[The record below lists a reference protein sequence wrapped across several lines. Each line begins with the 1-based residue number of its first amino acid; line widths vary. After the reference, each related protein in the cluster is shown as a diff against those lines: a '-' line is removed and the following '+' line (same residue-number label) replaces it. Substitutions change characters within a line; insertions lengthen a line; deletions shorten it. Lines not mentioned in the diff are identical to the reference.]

1 MLTKIDLGYRAR
13 GQFVAFH
20 QRAQRWA
27 CIVAH
32 RRAGKTVAC
41 IMDLVDAALRCRKP
55 NARFAYIAPHYNQ
68 AKDVA
73 WTYLKQYTGPLPH
86 VTINESE
93 LRIDLPANGARL
105 RLYGADNYDRM
116 RGVYFDGVIL
126 DEYADMDPRAWSEV
140 VRPALSD
147 RKGWATFIGT
157 PKGKNAFQE
166 IWAQALKDDDWFTM
180 MLRASETGLV
190 DDEELADARKAM
202 SPEQYEQ
209 EYECSFEAAIVGA
222 YYGRDMAQAAKD
234 GRVRSVPW
242 EPSEPVYTAWDLGL
256 DDATAIWFAQV
267 IGSEIR
273 LIDYYETNNTP
284 LRDIPRVLMNEKP
297 YTYAEHYLPHDV
309 EIRELMS
316 GVSRKSS
323 LEQLGLRPITV
334 AQRVAVEDGINAV
347 RNILPKC
354 YFDAHKT
361 ERGIDCLKQ
370 YQREWD
376 EKRKVFR
383 ERPLHDWTSHG
394 ADAFRYLA
402 ACLETRAKA
411 PKWNFGTAQANA
423 DWMGI

>member
-1 MLTKIDLGYRAR
+1 MLQKIDLGYRAR
-13 GQFVAFH
+13 DKFVPFH
-20 QRAQRWA
+20 ARKQRWA

-41 IMDLVDAALRCRKP
+41 IMDLVDAALRCDKP

-73 WTYLKQYTGPLPH
+73 WTYLKQYTAPLPY
-86 VTINESE
+86 VATNESE

-140 VRPALSD
+140 LRPALSD

-166 IWAQALKDDDWFTM
+166 VFARAKTDPDWFTM

-190 DDEELADARKAM
+190 DAEELADARKAM
-202 SPEQYEQ
+202 SPEQFEQ

-222 YYGRDMAQAAKD
+222 YYGRDMAQASAD
-234 GRVRSVPW
+234 SRIRSVPW

-267 IGSEIR
+267 VGSEIR
-273 LIDYYETNNTP
+273 LIDYFETNNTP
-284 LRDIPRVLMNEKP
+284 LRDIPRILMNEKP

-309 EIRELMS
+309 EVRELMS
-316 GVSRKSS
+316 GTSRKAS

-347 RNILPKC
+347 RNLLPKC
-354 YFDAHKT
+354 WFDETKAA
-361 ERGIDCLKQ
+361 RGIDCLKQ

-376 EKRKVFR
+376 EKLKVFR
-383 ERPLHDWTSHG
+383 PRPLHDWTSHG

-402 ACLETRAKA
+402 MMLEPKAK
-411 PKWNFGTAQANA
+411 PSNWSFGTVGASA